1 MARYVIA
8 NKKTVTVPEDVD
20 TTPSRY
26 AVLDFKSFRK
36 AHSRDKARQ
45 VKKSF
50 KNPRQYSIIDT
61 HSMEIVR

>member
-8 NKKTVTVPEDVD
+8 NKNTVIVPEDVN

-26 AVLDFKSFRK
+26 PVLEYKRFRV
-36 AHSRDKARQ
+36 AHSREKARA

-50 KNPRQYSIIDT
+50 KNPRQYAIIDT
-61 HSMEIVR
+61 HNMEIVR

>member
-8 NKKTVTVPEDVD
+8 NKKTVIVPEDVD

-26 AVLDFKSFRK
+26 AVLDFKAFRK

-61 HSMEIVR
+61 HTQEIVR